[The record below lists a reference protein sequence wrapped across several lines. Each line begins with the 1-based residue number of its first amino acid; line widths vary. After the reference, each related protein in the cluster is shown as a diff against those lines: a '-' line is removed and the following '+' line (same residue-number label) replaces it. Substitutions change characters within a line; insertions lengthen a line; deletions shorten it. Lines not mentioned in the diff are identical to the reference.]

1 MITTLATYQR
11 EPFKIPNSLPAPNGA
26 DSTEAIEAIIESCE
40 REVLIDSL
48 GIDLFFEVEAAMAEG
63 LDESPIFLQSLIRGD
78 IYEVDGRKARWEGLH
93 DMLAY
98 YVYYRYLNR
107 SLDMF
112 TTFGVEKP
120 DAEAS
125 KAVTAIPR
133 STHAYREFFRRY
145 QGQDERP
152 TIIRSPFGVGVDY
165 YRSHNTN
172 RSLYQFLC
180 DHDRDE
186 HFTFKDNINS
196 MGI

>member
-26 DSTEAIEAIIESCE
+26 DLTESIQEAIDRCE
-40 REVLIDSL
+40 REVLIDGL
-48 GIDLFFEVEAAMAEG
+48 GIELYSEVEAAMEPGA
-63 LDESPIFLQSLIRGD
+63 DIPPFVRALIHGD
-78 IYEVDGRKARWEGLH
+78 TYETDGRKARWEGLH

-98 YVYYRYLNR
+98 YVYYRYLNQ

-120 DAEAS
+120 DAEGS

-152 TIIRSPFGVGVDY
+152 TIIRSPFGIGVDY
-165 YRSHNTN
+165 YRSHSTN

-186 HFTFKDNINS
+186 YFVFKDNINS
-196 MGI
+196 LGI